1 MRRLLMALV
10 MLGLL
15 LIPVAA
21 EQWTAPTVPDDAQ
34 MYMPEDT
41 QSFADGLWY
50 IIKSAFSSLR
60 PDLVEGARVC
70 LNVICCVIL
79 TSMASHIGLKN
90 ETIAELTGVILIG
103 VVLLQPSNV
112 LIRTGVD
119 TISQLSEYGKLLIPV
134 MTAALAAQG
143 GVSSSTALYAG
154 TVFFNTI
161 LSNIITNVIVPLLY
175 IFLCISVAYQVT
187 QDDLLKS
194 IHKFLK
200 WAATWCLKTI
210 LYVFLGYISITGVV
224 SGTTDAATLKAA
236 KLAISGAVP
245 VVGGIL
251 SDASEAVLVSAS
263 VMKNA
268 AGIYGLFAVISI
280 CIGPFLQIA
289 VPYLLFKFTGSIS
302 NSFAGKRCAGLIED
316 FSAAM
321 GLVLAMVGTMCILL
335 IISIVC
341 FMKGIN

>member
-1 MRRLLMALV
+1 MRKLAIAII
-10 MLGLL
+10 MLGVI
-15 LIPVAA
+15 LIPVSAQ
-21 EQWTAPTVPDDAQ
+21 EWTAPTVPGDAQ
-34 MYMPEDT
+34 IYMPDDT
-41 QSFADGLWY
+41 QSFAEGLLY
-50 IIKSAFSSLR
+50 IFKSAISLLR
-60 PDLVEGARVC
+60 PDLVEGARIC
-70 LNVICCVIL
+70 LCVICCVIL

-103 VVLLQPSNV
+103 VILLQPSNV
-112 LIRTGVD
+112 LVKTGVD
-119 TISQLSEYGKLLIPV
+119 TVKQLAEYGKLLIPV
-134 MTAALAAQG
+134 LTATLAAQG
-143 GVSSSTALYAG
+143 GVTSSTALYAG

-161 LSNIITNVIVPLLY
+161 LSYVLMNVIVPLVY
-175 IFLCISVAYQVT
+175 IYLCVSVAYRVT

-210 LYVFLGYISITGVV
+210 LYIFLGYIGITGVV

-251 SDASEAVLVSAS
+251 SDASEAILVGAS

-268 AGIYGLFAVISI
+268 AGIYGLLAVISI
-280 CIGPFLQIA
+280 CIGPFLEIA
-289 VPYLLFKFTGSIS
+289 VPYILFKFTGSVSSSI
-302 NSFAGKRCAGLIED
+302 AGKRCAGLIED
-316 FSAAM
+316 FSSAM

-335 IISIVC
+335 VVSVVC
-341 FMKGIN
+341 FMKGIG